1 MEMKSRIPTRSDGAM
16 RARVTVLGHPVHAI
30 LTDFPLCCFTLAVI
44 WNIVALAAGGQ
55 PWYAITFWTL
65 LAGVVLAVPTAVFGL
80 LDYLKVLK
88 QEHPGGPTA
97 TLHLFVN
104 VAAVV
109 LFLLSLVLR
118 GSPEP
123 LGTAARVWTFILAVA
138 GLAIVSV
145 GGYLGGK
152 LVYDYR
158 IGVNPFDENDC
169 V

>member
-1 MEMKSRIPTRSDGAM
+1 MEMKSRIPIRADRAM
-16 RARVTVLGHPVHAI
+16 RARVTILGHPAHAI
-30 LTDFPLCCFTLAVI
+30 MTDFPLCCFTLAVI
-44 WNIVALAAGGQ
+44 WNIVALATGGQ

-88 QEHPGGPTA
+88 QEHPGGRPA
-97 TLHLFVN
+97 TYHMLVM
-104 VAAVV
+104 VTAVV

-138 GLAIVSV
+138 GLGILSV

>member
-1 MEMKSRIPTRSDGAM
+1 MEMKSRIPTRTDGAM
-16 RARVTVLGHPVHAI
+16 RARVTVLGHPLHAI

-65 LAGVVLAVPTAVFGL
+65 LAGVVLSVPTALVGL
-80 LDYLKVLK
+80 LDYLKVL
-88 QEHPGGPTA
+88 QNQHPGGRTA
-97 TLHLFVN
+97 TYHLLAN
-104 VAAVV
+104 GTAVV

-118 GSPEP
+118 GGPEP
-123 LGTAARVWTFILAVA
+123 LGSVARAWTFMLAAGGLGILT
-138 GLAIVSV
+138 V

>member
-16 RARVTVLGHPVHAI
+16 GARVTLLGHPLHAI
-30 LTDFPLCCFTLAVI
+30 LTDFPLCSFTLAVI

-65 LAGVVLAVPTAVFGL
+65 LAGVVLAVPTALFGL
-80 LDYLKVLK
+80 LDYLKVL
-88 QEHPGGPTA
+88 QQQHPGGRTA
-97 TLHLFVN
+97 TFHLFAN
-104 VAAVV
+104 GTAVI

-118 GSPEP
+118 GGPQP
-123 LGTAARVWTFILAVA
+123 LGTAARVSTFILAAA
-138 GLAIVSV
+138 GLAVLAV